1 MIDALST
8 DTAPGE
14 RIVITRVLDAPRERV
29 FAAWTTAEHWARWF
43 GPDGSTVPTCT
54 MDARPGGR
62 LHFNNTYEG
71 KELWL
76 GGIFREVV
84 APQRLV
90 FTFGFQ
96 DEAGN
101 LVPGMT
107 YGHSTGDLLESIVT
121 VTFVDR
127 DGKTEMT
134 MEQGVPLDDPGR
146 EDMVVGWNMGFDRL
160 DALLAANETN
170 P

>member
-1 MIDALST
+1 VIDALSA
-8 DTAPGE
+8 APDE
-14 RIVITRVLDAPRERV
+14 RIIIKRVFDAPRERV

-62 LHFNNTYEG
+62 LHFNNIYEG

-76 GGIFREVV
+76 GGMFREVV
-84 APQRLV
+84 APRRLV
-90 FTFGFQ
+90 FTVGFE

-101 LVPGMT
+101 VVPGT
-107 YGHSTGDLLESIVT
+107 VYGLGRAGDPLESIVT

-134 MEQGVPLDDPGR
+134 MEQSVPPNDPGR

-160 DALLAANETN
+160 DALLAASETN